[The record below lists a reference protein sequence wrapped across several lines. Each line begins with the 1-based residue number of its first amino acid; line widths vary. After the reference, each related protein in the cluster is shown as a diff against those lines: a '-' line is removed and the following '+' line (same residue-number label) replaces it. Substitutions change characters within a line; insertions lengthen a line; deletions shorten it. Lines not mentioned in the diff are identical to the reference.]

1 MKIGPCKDEFAAFVF
16 LLLFSLVMFGAF
28 YTAEIAPYSAT
39 EDAILLA
46 VTIFLCAMAEAVSV
60 SSMLYFGRTITLDS
74 EGCCFS
80 FRGFEKKYRW
90 EELDVQYYE
99 NDHSHSR
106 LGNREAD
113 GPGILINVK
122 GRKYN
127 PKWAA
132 MTYCYTFHPMTSVF
146 LRFRGPKDDLKSWKF
161 NHTIVGYTIKREEL
175 LAVLEELGQCPEVPE
190 IQYRP

>member
-1 MKIGPCKDEFAAFVF
+1 MKIGPCKDETALYIVF
-16 LLLFSLVMFGAF
+16 LPIPFVLFGTF
-28 YTAEIAPYSAT
+28 YTAFEIGTHSAT

-46 VTIFLCAMAEAVSV
+46 VTIFLCAMLEAVSV
-60 SSMLYFGRTITLDS
+60 SAMVYFGRTITMDP

-80 FRGFEKKYRW
+80 FRGLEKKFRW

-99 NDHSHSR
+99 NVHKYRTGHEI
-106 LGNREAD
+106 N

-127 PKWAA
+127 PKKPA
-132 MTYCYTFHPMTSVF
+132 MAYCYNFHPMTSVF
-146 LRFRGPKDDLKSWKF
+146 LSFREPWDDRDPRERAPMLR
-161 NHTIVGYTIKREEL
+161 GYVMKREEL

-190 IQYRP
+190 IQYRR

>member
-1 MKIGPCKDEFAAFVF
+1 MKISPCKDEFVTFVAFLVF
-16 LLLFSLVMFGAF
+16 PFATFGIF
-28 YTAEIAPYSAT
+28 YTAFEIGTHSAT

-46 VTIFLCAMAEAVSV
+46 VTIIYSV
-60 SSMLYFGRTITLDS
+60 MSGVLIVGPMVYFGRTITMDS

-80 FRGFEKKYRW
+80 FHSFEKEFRW

-175 LAVLEELGQCPEVPE
+175 LAVLEELGQCPEVPKA
-190 IQYRP
+190 

>member
-1 MKIGPCKDEFAAFVF
+1 MKIGPCKDETALYIVF
-16 LLLFSLVMFGAF
+16 LPIPFVLFGTF
-28 YTAEIAPYSAT
+28 YTAFEIGTHSAT
-39 EDAILLA
+39 ENAILLA
-46 VTIFLCAMAEAVSV
+46 VTVFFCGMVEAWSV
-60 SSMLYFGRTITLDS
+60 SSMVYFGRTITLNF

-80 FRGFEKKYRW
+80 LLGFEKKFRW

-99 NDHSHSR
+99 NVHKYRPGH
-106 LGNREAD
+106 EIA

-127 PKWAA
+127 PKQAA
-132 MTYCYTFHPMTSVF
+132 MEYCYLFHPMTSVF
-146 LRFRGPKDDLKSWKF
+146 MSFREPWDDRDPRERAPM
-161 NHTIVGYTIKREEL
+161 IRGYVMKREEL

>member
-1 MKIGPCKDEFAAFVF
+1 MKIGPCKDEFVTFVAFLVF
-16 LLLFSLVMFGAF
+16 PFATFGIF
-28 YTAEIAPYSAT
+28 YTAFEIGTHSAT

-46 VTIFLCAMAEAVSV
+46 VTIICSV
-60 SSMLYFGRTITLDS
+60 MSGVWIVGSMVYFGRTITLDP

-80 FRGFEKKYRW
+80 FLGFEKKFRW

-99 NDHSHSR
+99 NVHKYRPGH
-106 LGNREAD
+106 EIA

-122 GRKYN
+122 GRKYRSKL
-127 PKWAA
+127 PA
-132 MTYCYTFHPMTSVF
+132 MTYCYFFHPMTSVF
-146 LRFRGPKDDLKSWKF
+146 LRFRKPLDDLDPWK
-161 NHTIVGYTIKREEL
+161 HSITLLGYAIKREDL